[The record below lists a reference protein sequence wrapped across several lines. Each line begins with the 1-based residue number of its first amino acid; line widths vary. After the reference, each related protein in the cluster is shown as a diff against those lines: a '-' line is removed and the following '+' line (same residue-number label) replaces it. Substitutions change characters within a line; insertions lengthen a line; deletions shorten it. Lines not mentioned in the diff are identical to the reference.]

1 MGKKRILE
9 DKNQN
14 TPEGRVLSA
23 IVPFVPTEVY
33 LKQTY
38 LAYGIWK
45 AIPPVMRDLSPDELR
60 KKFGIEDE
68 MILKLMT
75 IQTQG
80 AFAKEYNVREG
91 TLSEW
96 NKKLDKDNP
105 LDWIAQWAKH
115 TTKNIVLAMAQNAM
129 GKGGTSFVDRQTFMK
144 TIVGF
149 QEETKVNVTGLAD
162 MMLEAMGRKAQYT
175 GKEKADEKE
184 HE

>member
-1 MGKKRILE
+1 MGRKRKSDEEIE
-9 DKNQN
+9 KAQA
-14 TPEGRVLSA
+14 GRVLHA
-23 IVPFVPTEVY
+23 IVPYIPSEVE
-33 LKQTY
+33 LKEIYT
-38 LAYGIWK
+38 AYGIWRE
-45 AIPPVMRDLSPDELR
+45 IPPVMRELSPEEVTKR
-60 KKFGIEDE
+60 FGIKDALVLRL
-68 MILKLMT
+68 IPL
-75 IQTQG
+75 QTQG
-80 AFAKEYNVREG
+80 AFAKEFSVREA
-91 TLSEW
+91 TLSDW

-105 LDWIAQWAKH
+105 LDWIAMWAKH